1 MKVPG
6 VPKKRFGIPKKDV
19 DKVVRRGLRLRFAP
33 GERSESLRAWR
44 YLTSGLMSFREE
56 RFSLFFGFCFGRG
69 SKKNLKK
76 RKKDVDKLNERV

>member
-56 RFSLFFGFCFGRG
+56 RFSLFFGF
-69 SKKNLKK
+69 
-76 RKKDVDKLNERV
+76 

>member
-1 MKVPG
+1 MEFIDNRVDVFFEGRLSRECVKVPG

-33 GERSESLRAWR
+33 VERSESLRAWR

-56 RFSLFFGFCFGRG
+56 RFSLFFGF
-69 SKKNLKK
+69 
-76 RKKDVDKLNERV
+76 